1 MHRRTSVSTAS
12 TFRKRPP
19 AKRLPALLAALA
31 GSSLLAGCGG
41 MSLGLSAPTA
51 AELALG
57 CPKVSI
63 VRDLQEVTDLRDGA
77 GRDATAVMS
86 RAAIADFTGNCEYG
100 ADGVTVNLKLAFV
113 AERGPALQGDA
124 GRYRYFVAVFR
135 PGEQAPAAKSEFD
148 TGARFTAEDPR
159 RAWVEEVAPRIP
171 LPKDVN
177 AKDWQVMVGFQL
189 TESQL
194 AYNRTQLSQG
204 LRR

>member
-12 TFRKRPP
+12 TFR
-19 AKRLPALLAALA
+19 KRLPALLAALA

-41 MSLGLSAPTA
+41 VNLGLSAPTA

-63 VRDLQEVTDLRDGA
+63 VRDVQEVTLLRDGA

-113 AERGPALQGDA
+113 AERGPAQQGEA

-135 PGEQAPAAKSEFD
+135 PGEQVPAAKSEFD
-148 TGARFTAEDPR
+148 TGARFTAEDTR

-171 LPKDVN
+171 LPKDAN

-194 AYNRTQLSQG
+194 AYNRAQLKQG
-204 LRR
+204 VRR

>member
-12 TFRKRPP
+12 TFRKRLP

-31 GSSLLAGCGG
+31 GASLLAGCGG
-41 MSLGLSAPTA
+41 IGLSAPTA

-63 VRDLQEVTDLRDGA
+63 VRDLQEITHLRDGA

-100 ADGVTVNLKLAFV
+100 SDGVTVNLKLAFV

-135 PGEQAPAAKSEFD
+135 PGEQVPAAKSEFD

-159 RAWVEEVAPRIP
+159 RGWVEEVAPHIP
-171 LPKDVN
+171 LPKDFN

-204 LRR
+204 GRR